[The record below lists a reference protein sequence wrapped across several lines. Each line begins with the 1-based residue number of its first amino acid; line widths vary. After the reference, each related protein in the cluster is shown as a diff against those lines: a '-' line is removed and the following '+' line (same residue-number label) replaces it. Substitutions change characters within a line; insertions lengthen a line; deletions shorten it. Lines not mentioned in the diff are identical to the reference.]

1 VGILGIDEAQQ
12 RSGEAIEQTEHGE
25 NSWIGSAVNEYRV
38 TCYRRSA
45 AESLGL
51 STRRNAR
58 CARSVPPIAA
68 IAFAVDQQ
76 INRSRNFPQGPDIRQ
91 NTWYKRRPSN
101 WRIDDGFEKKEGDSP
116 RMVEEGY
123 G

>member
-1 VGILGIDEAQQ
+1 
-12 RSGEAIEQTEHGE
+12 
-25 NSWIGSAVNEYRV
+25 
-38 TCYRRSA
+38 
-45 AESLGL
+45 L

-58 CARSVPPIAA
+58 CARSAPPIAA

-76 INRSRNFPQGPDIRQ
+76 INRSKKLSTGPDIRR

-101 WRIDDGFEKKEGDSP
+101 WRIDDGFEKKEGDAP

-123 G
+123 ERPQVAGEE